1 MPKQETHLA
10 GIPGSF
16 CLPYAKFAGIDNFL
30 SPPTAIPFKPWSQPL
45 MTSPRPRTKVNGD
58 PAVLESNCFPLV
70 NLPMYLAVSLLL
82 DEAMT
87 MDIPHGESLA
97 WLGDGSGTGFDVL
110 VLESGSECPLIS
122 QL

>member
-1 MPKQETHLA
+1 MVIRQYWNRIA
-10 GIPGSF
+10 F
-16 CLPYAKFAGIDNFL
+16 R
-30 SPPTAIPFKPWSQPL
+30 WSIYQCIWL
-45 MTSPRPRTKVNGD
+45 
-58 PAVLESNCFPLV
+58 
-70 NLPMYLAVSLLL
+70 VSLLL